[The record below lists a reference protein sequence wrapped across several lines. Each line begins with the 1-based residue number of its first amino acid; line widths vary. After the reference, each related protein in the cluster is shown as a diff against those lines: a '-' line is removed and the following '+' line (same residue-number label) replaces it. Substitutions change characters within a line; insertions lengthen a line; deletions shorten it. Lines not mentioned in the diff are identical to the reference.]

1 MKKLISSLFI
11 LFIAQAS
18 FAQNNELKISGNIQ
32 EAKTG
37 KAVEFATIALV
48 DPATEKPITGVTSD
62 LNGVFSFT
70 TAARSFQIEISFIG
84 FKKKVISDYKIVNG
98 IINLGTIILE
108 VNEEVLDEIVVEGT
122 KSTTEFKIDKRVF
135 NVGSDLTSSGAS
147 ALDVLSNVP
156 SVDVNIEGQV
166 SLRGSTGVQI
176 LIDGKPS
183 VLTSS
188 DNGNALGTITASM
201 IESVEVITNPSAK
214 YEAEGTSGIINII
227 LKKEDKKGTNGSI
240 SVNTGTPHNHSV
252 GLSLNHRTNNFNLFT
267 QLGVGYRELP
277 NSRRSINR
285 NLVTDTTI
293 STNGKEYRNEQF
305 YNFILGTDYY
315 INDRNVITLSG
326 NFALELEDQPSTTNY
341 IMTHGET
348 FLSEWERTEETE
360 ATNPKYQFELQY
372 KRDFEDNKD
381 HVLLFSAI
389 GSFFG
394 KTQSSEFESR
404 TLEGIS
410 FNDLNQRTAT
420 SFDEGKYT
428 FKLDYTKPFT
438 KTFTLE
444 TGSQYLLNDVGNEF
458 SVEDLING
466 TWEPDLSQTNNFE
479 FQQNVLGVY
488 ATGAYELDNWGL
500 KLGLRLE
507 NTDLD
512 TELTTT
518 GETNS
523 RNYNNLFPTVHAS
536 YKMSKM
542 LSLQTGYSKRIY
554 RPRLWDLN
562 PFFNIRDNFNI
573 RRGNPNLQPE
583 FTDSYE
589 LGGVYDGSKI
599 SLSSTLYYRYTTG
612 VIERVSFFENNVNIT
627 QPENIGTNKA
637 TGLEINTKYEPLKW
651 LALSGDFNYNF
662 FDRAGLLEGTSID
675 FQAEQWTSRV
685 NAKLKLPADLDVEVT
700 GNYRSSFE
708 TVQGEMSDML
718 FMNIGARKKILEGK
732 GVINFSI
739 RDVFASR
746 IRENTVE
753 QTAFELYNRSLRGTF
768 YTLGFSFGFG
778 KGEAMTYS
786 GGRRR

>member
-1 MKKLISSLFI
+1 MGRSQDS
-11 LFIAQAS
+11 
-18 FAQNNELKISGNIQ
+18 
-32 EAKTG
+32 
-37 KAVEFATIALV
+37 EFVSRT
-48 DPATEKPITGVTSD
+48 
-62 LNGVFSFT
+62 
-70 TAARSFQIEISFIG
+70 
-84 FKKKVISDYKIVNG
+84 
-98 IINLGTIILE
+98 
-108 VNEEVLDEIVVEGT
+108 VEG
-122 KSTTEFKIDKRVF
+122 S
-135 NVGSDLTSSGAS
+135 
-147 ALDVLSNVP
+147 
-156 SVDVNIEGQV
+156 
-166 SLRGSTGVQI
+166 
-176 LIDGKPS
+176 
-183 VLTSS
+183 
-188 DNGNALGTITASM
+188 
-201 IESVEVITNPSAK
+201 
-214 YEAEGTSGIINII
+214 
-227 LKKEDKKGTNGSI
+227 
-240 SVNTGTPHNHSV
+240 
-252 GLSLNHRTNNFNLFT
+252 
-267 QLGVGYRELP
+267 
-277 NSRRSINR
+277 
-285 NLVTDTTI
+285 
-293 STNGKEYRNEQF
+293 
-305 YNFILGTDYY
+305 
-315 INDRNVITLSG
+315 
-326 NFALELEDQPSTTNY
+326 
-341 IMTHGET
+341 
-348 FLSEWERTEETE
+348 
-360 ATNPKYQFELQY
+360 
-372 KRDFEDNKD
+372 
-381 HVLLFSAI
+381 
-389 GSFFG
+389 
-394 KTQSSEFESR
+394 
-404 TLEGIS
+404 S
-410 FNDLNQRTAT
+410 FNDLDQRTAT
-420 SFDEGKYT
+420 SFNEGKYT

-675 FQAEQWTSRV
+675 FQAEQWTSRA
-685 NAKLKLPADLDVEVT
+685 NAKFKLPADLDVEVT

-718 FMNIGARKKILEGK
+718 FMNVGARKKILEGK

>member
-11 LFIAQAS
+11 LLIAQVS
-18 FAQNNELKISGNIQ
+18 IAQNSELKISGNIQ

-48 DPATEKPITGVTSD
+48 DPVTEKPITGVTSD

-70 TAARSFQIEISFIG
+70 TTARNFQIEISFIG
-84 FKKKVISDYKIVNG
+84 FKKKVISDFKIVNG
-98 IINLGTIILE
+98 AIILGTVILE

-240 SVNTGTPHNHSV
+240 SINTGTPHNHSV

-341 IMTHGET
+341 IMTHGDT

-372 KRDFEDNKD
+372 KRDFADHKD

-394 KTQSSEFESR
+394 KIARF
-404 TLEGIS
+404 
-410 FNDLNQRTAT
+410 
-420 SFDEGKYT
+420 
-428 FKLDYTKPFT
+428 
-438 KTFTLE
+438 
-444 TGSQYLLNDVGNEF
+444 
-458 SVEDLING
+458 
-466 TWEPDLSQTNNFE
+466 
-479 FQQNVLGVY
+479 
-488 ATGAYELDNWGL
+488 
-500 KLGLRLE
+500 
-507 NTDLD
+507 
-512 TELTTT
+512 
-518 GETNS
+518 
-523 RNYNNLFPTVHAS
+523 
-536 YKMSKM
+536 
-542 LSLQTGYSKRIY
+542 
-554 RPRLWDLN
+554 
-562 PFFNIRDNFNI
+562 
-573 RRGNPNLQPE
+573 
-583 FTDSYE
+583 
-589 LGGVYDGSKI
+589 
-599 SLSSTLYYRYTTG
+599 
-612 VIERVSFFENNVNIT
+612 RVC
-627 QPENIGTNKA
+627 K
-637 TGLEINTKYEPLKW
+637 
-651 LALSGDFNYNF
+651 
-662 FDRAGLLEGTSID
+662 
-675 FQAEQWTSRV
+675 
-685 NAKLKLPADLDVEVT
+685 
-700 GNYRSSFE
+700 
-708 TVQGEMSDML
+708 
-718 FMNIGARKKILEGK
+718 
-732 GVINFSI
+732 
-739 RDVFASR
+739 
-746 IRENTVE
+746 
-753 QTAFELYNRSLRGTF
+753 
-768 YTLGFSFGFG
+768 
-778 KGEAMTYS
+778 
-786 GGRRR
+786 